1 MRKTLKIYKASAGS
15 GKTFT
20 LALEY
25 IKLLVQNPYSYRN
38 ILAVTFTNK
47 ATAEMK
53 ERILG
58 KLYGVANCSKSA
70 KEYMEKVKQQMPHM
84 SEELIRERARMAFG
98 LIMHDY
104 GHFRIQT
111 IDAFFQ
117 TVLRG
122 LAKEL
127 ELSGDMEIAI
137 EKKEYLENA
146 VDTYIRELDP
156 EKKEIEQVVRY
167 IDEQL
172 ESGNDWNV
180 DKAIK
185 SFANNILEEEY
196 QERGEQLRK
205 EIDQDGGKL
214 FEEFRS
220 SVRRLRD
227 EAKEELKDIGKEF
240 FVLNEGR
247 RIDDFSGKSNGAW
260 PFFEKLR
267 DGKMPNVGKTIKAMM
282 DDANRISKI
291 GECCEVTAPLFD
303 RYKAV
308 IKKYTS
314 CELALKHIHQLGLLN
329 SIARTLKEENTRE
342 NRFMLA
348 ETTHLLTTLIKEN
361 TTFIFEKIGTEI
373 EHIFI
378 DEFQDTSK
386 LQWQCFEVLLKEI
399 LARGNYNLIVGDV
412 KQAIYR
418 WRNGDWKIM
427 NNLASYFK
435 EFGDTLEFESQETII
450 DGKKFKSVNYR
461 SDRRI
466 ISFNNALY
474 HSAIKVIESTFSDD
488 LGKSMLNEITS
499 AYDDVEQAYPLPA
512 PGKSPKP
519 EQGYAEVRIIER
531 VKKTKDKEFDAIVLG
546 NLMSTL
552 HLLLEE
558 KGVKPKDIAI
568 LVRTNR
574 HIEKIVDAFKAEFPN
589 LKIVSDEAYRL
600 SSSLT
605 VSLAIAAMRYIA
617 TPEDKINIA
626 NLLNLYNKV
635 ILKND
640 TPLEGY
646 LSQGELIELLPER
659 FRCDLE
665 HMKGLPTYEL
675 IERLMSILNIE
686 SSKGEE
692 AYIYAFLDHM
702 SQYINSKS
710 ADLNAVLNAWDEGL
724 CDKCIPAESDDSIKA
739 MTIHKSKGL
748 EFHTVIMPFCDWK
761 LTADERSLLW
771 CEPQVEPFNKLS
783 LLPVKSKSE
792 MKESYFAKDYNEE
805 FLYQIVDN
813 LNIIYVAT
821 TRAKSNLFIF
831 TENKE
836 TETYPVWKLINHA
849 VVDIAQ
855 SNALPGMT
863 ETDEELLKIYR
874 YGEIVASKGEDKGK
888 DAGSEACDN
897 PFESESV
904 PQRTPLT
911 FHDNRLEVKQS
922 RELTRFLAS
931 EEEKKVLKNI
941 AEGEL
946 MHMVMQEIETAH
958 DIDKALDKLMLQGVI
973 EDASR
978 HKRIKELVGRA
989 LSNQKAAEWFNGRY
1003 RLYNE
1008 CTILSR
1014 RKNQARRPDRVMIK
1028 GDEAVVVDYK
1038 FGREKESYE
1047 EQVKEYMELLEE
1059 MGYRNVTGYLWY
1071 VYKNEIK
1078 PVTL

>member
-1 MRKTLKIYKASAGS
+1 MIKTLKVYKASAGS

-25 IKLLVQNPYSYRN
+25 IKLLVQNPYAYRS

-58 KLYGVANCSKSA
+58 KLYGVANRSKSA
-70 KEYMEKVKQQMPHM
+70 KDYLEKVKQQMPQM
-84 SEELIRERARMAFG
+84 SEEKIIERAKMAFD

-137 EKKEYLENA
+137 ERKEHLENA
-146 VDTYIRELDP
+146 VDTFIRELDP

-196 QERGEQLRK
+196 QERGELLRK
-205 EIDQDGGKL
+205 QIDENNGKVL
-214 FEEFRS
+214 EEFRS
-220 SVRRLRD
+220 SV
-227 EAKEELKDIGKEF
+227 KELKKEAENELKEIGNEF
-240 FVLNEGR
+240 FALNVGR
-247 RIDDFSGKSNGAW
+247 SIDDFSGKSNGAW
-260 PFFEKLR
+260 GFFEKLR
-267 DGKMPNVGKTIKAMM
+267 DGKLPTVGKTIDAMM
-282 DDANRISKI
+282 KDASKISKI
-291 GECCEVTAPLFD
+291 QQCCDVTSPLFD
-303 RYKAV
+303 KYKAAL
-308 IKKYTS
+308 KKRTS

-329 SIARTLKEENTRE
+329 SIARTLKEENARE

-427 NNLASYFK
+427 NNLSSYFK
-435 EFGDTLEFESQETII
+435 ECGDIIEFESQETKI
-450 DGKKFKSVNYR
+450 DGKDYKSVNYR

-474 HSAIKVIESTFSDD
+474 RSAITVIESTFKDD
-488 LGKSMLNEITS
+488 LGESKLNEIRN
-499 AYDDVEQAYPLPA
+499 AYSDVEQAYPLPT
-512 PGKSPKP
+512 PGKNAKP
-519 EQGYAEVRIIER
+519 EQGSAEIRIIER
-531 VKKTKDKEFDAIVLG
+531 VKKTTEKEYEALVLD

-552 HLLLEE
+552 HILLEE

-568 LVRTNR
+568 LVRTNG
-574 HIEKIVDAFKAEFPN
+574 HIAKIVEAFKAEFHD
-589 LKIVSDEAYRL
+589 LKIVSDDAYKL

-617 TPEDKINIA
+617 TPEDKVNIA

-646 LSQGELIELLPER
+646 LSQGELIELLPLE
-659 FRCDLE
+659 FRSELE

-675 IERLMSILNIE
+675 IERLMAILNIE

-692 AYIYAFLDHM
+692 SYIYAFLDHV
-702 SQYINSKS
+702 SQYINNKS
-710 ADLNAVLNAWDEGL
+710 ADLTAVLTAWDEGL

-771 CEPQVEPFNKLS
+771 CEPKVEPFKKLS
-783 LLPVKSKSE
+783 LLPIMSKSE
-792 MKESYFAKDYNEE
+792 MKDSVFAMDYNEE
-805 FLYQIVDN
+805 FMYQIVDN

-821 TRAKSNLFIF
+821 TRAKSNLIIF
-831 TENKE
+831 TEE
-836 TETYPVWKLINHA
+836 RSSDSYHVWKLINHA
-849 VVDIAQ
+849 VA
-855 SNALPGMT
+855 NMALNGSLQGMS
-863 ETDEELLKIYR
+863 ETDMELMKIYQ
-874 YGEIVASKGEDKGK
+874 YGEIVASK
-888 DAGSEACDN
+888 SEEKSEKSEKEICDN

-904 PQRTPLT
+904 PLKTPLT

-931 EEEKKVLKNI
+931 EDEKKKLKDI

-946 MHMVMQEIETAH
+946 MHMVMQEIETAD
-958 DIDKALDKLMLQGVI
+958 DIDKALDRLMLQGVI
-973 EDASR
+973 DDAIR
-978 HKRIKELVGRA
+978 YKRIKNLVERA
-989 LSNQKAAEWFNGRY
+989 LANPQATEWFNGEY
-1003 RLYNE
+1003 KLYNE

-1014 RKNQARRPDRVMIK
+1014 KKDRARRPDRVMIK
-1028 GDEAVVVDYK
+1028 ENEAVVVDYK
-1038 FGREKESYE
+1038 FGWEKEEYE
-1047 EQVKEYMELLEE
+1047 AQVKEYMELLAE
-1059 MGYRNVTGYLWY
+1059 MGYKNVRGYLWY
-1071 VYKNEIK
+1071 VYKNQIK
-1078 PVTL
+1078 QVTL

>member
-1 MRKTLKIYKASAGS
+1 MKNTLKIYKASAGS

-25 IKLLVQNPYSYRN
+25 IKLLVENPHSYRS

-58 KLYGVANCSKSA
+58 KLYGVANGAESA
-70 KEYMEKVKQQMPHM
+70 KDYYNKVKEQMPQF
-84 SEELIRERARMAFG
+84 SEKEIRERARFAFE

-127 ELSGDMEIAI
+127 DLSGDMEIAI
-137 EKKEYLENA
+137 DPKEHLANA
-146 VDTYIRELDP
+146 VDTFIRDLEPEQESTRQVIGYIE
-156 EKKEIEQVVRY
+156 EQLNEGKDWR
-167 IDEQL
+167 IDEAL
-172 ESGNDWNV
+172 KD
-180 DKAIK
+180 
-185 SFANNILEEEY
+185 FAKNILEEEY

-205 EIDQDGGKL
+205 EIDQDGGKVIKEFRL
-214 FEEFRS
+214 TINQLKRDALDDLKKIGEEFFILNAGRS
-220 SVRRLRD
+220 I
-227 EAKEELKDIGKEF
+227 E
-240 FVLNEGR
+240 
-247 RIDDFSGKSNGAW
+247 DFCGKSNGAW
-260 PFFEKLR
+260 AFFEKLK
-267 DGKMPNVGKTIKAMM
+267 DGKFPTVAKTIRGMIEDRSK
-282 DDANRISKI
+282 ISKI
-291 GECCEVTAPLFD
+291 QQCCDATSPLFD
-303 RYKAV
+303 KYKDAMAR
-308 IKKYTS
+308 YTS
-314 CELALKHIHQLGLLN
+314 CDLALKHIHQLGLLN
-329 SIARTLKEENTRE
+329 NIARTLKEENAHE

-348 ETTHLLTTLIKEN
+348 DTTHLLCTLIKEN

-373 EHIFI
+373 DHIFI

-399 LARGNYNLIVGDV
+399 LSRGNYNLIVGDV

-427 NNLASYFK
+427 NNLDSYFK
-435 EFGDTLEFESQETII
+435 EFGDILEFESQENVI
-450 DGKKFKSVNYR
+450 DGKRFMSVNYR
-461 SDRRI
+461 SDRRV

-474 HSAIKVIESTFSDD
+474 RSAIAVIETTFKDD
-488 LGKSMLNEITS
+488 LGTAKLQEIKN
-499 AYDDVEQAYPLPA
+499 AYSDVEQAYPLPA
-512 PGKSPKP
+512 PGKSAKP
-519 EQGYAEVRIIER
+519 EQGYAEVRVI
-531 VKKTKDKEFDAIVLG
+531 TKEKGEDYGELILA

-552 HLLLEE
+552 HTLLDE

-568 LVRTNR
+568 LVRQNK
-574 HIEKIVDAFKAEFPN
+574 HIEKIVEAFKSEFPE
-589 LKIVSDEAYRL
+589 LKIVSDEAYKL

-605 VSLAIAAMRYIA
+605 VSLAVAAMRYIA
-617 TPEDKINIA
+617 IPEDKVNIA

-646 LSQGELIELLPER
+646 LSQGELIELLPVT
-659 FRCDLE
+659 FRSELE

-675 IERLMSILNIE
+675 IERLMAMLNIE

-692 AYIYAFLDHM
+692 AYIYAFLDHV
-702 SQYINSKS
+702 SQFINNKS
-710 ADLNAVLNAWDEGL
+710 ADLTAVLAAWDEGL
-724 CDKCIPAESDDSIKA
+724 CDKCIPAENDNSIKA

-761 LTADERSLLW
+761 LTGDDRSLLW
-771 CEPQVEPFNKLS
+771 CEPTTEPFNTLS
-783 LLPVKSKSE
+783 LLPIKSKAE
-792 MKESYFAKDYNEE
+792 MKDSDFSSDYNKEYM
-805 FLYQIVDN
+805 YQIVDN

-821 TRAKSNLFIF
+821 TRAKSNLIIF
-831 TENKE
+831 TENR
-836 TETYPVWKLINHA
+836 TSTSYLVWKLINA
-849 VVDIAQ
+849 AMENIC
-855 SNALPGMT
+855 LPGIIKEKSGNIT
-863 ETDEELLKIYR
+863 TYR
-874 YGEIVASKGEDKGK
+874 YGDIVASNEEGTKSTNDKK
-888 DAGSEACDN
+888 CDN
-897 PFESESV
+897 PFETE
-904 PQRTPLT
+904 PEPYRTPLT
-911 FHDNRLEVKQS
+911 FHKSRIEVKQS
-922 RELTRFLAS
+922 RELARFLAT

-946 MHMVMQEIETAH
+946 MHMVMQEIETAS

-973 EDASR
+973 DDANR
-978 HKRIKELVGRA
+978 HKRIKGLVERA
-989 LSNQKAAEWFNGRY
+989 LSNPQSKDWFNGTY

-1014 RKNQARRPDRVMIK
+1014 KKREARRPDRVMIK
-1028 GDEAVVVDYK
+1028 GEEAVVIDYK
-1038 FGREKESYE
+1038 FGRENEKYE
-1047 EQVKEYMELLEE
+1047 EQVRQYMELLSE
-1059 MGYRNVTGYLWY
+1059 MGYSDVKGYLWY

>member
-137 EKKEYLENA
+137 ERDEYLENA

-156 EKKEIEQVVRY
+156 GKKEIEQVVRY

-172 ESGNDWNV
+172 ESGSDWNV
-180 DKAIK
+180 DKALK
-185 SFANNILEEEY
+185 SFAKNILEEEY

-205 EIDQDGGKL
+205 EIDQENGKL
-214 FEEFRS
+214 FEEFRIS
-220 SVRRLRD
+220 IRRLRD
-227 EAKEELKDIGKEF
+227 EAKEELKEIGNEF
-240 FVLNEGR
+240 FVLNDGR

-267 DGKMPNVGKTIKAMM
+267 DGKMPYVGKTINAMM
-282 DDANRISKI
+282 DDSSRISKI
-291 GECCEVTAPLFD
+291 EQCCEATAPLFD

-308 IKKYTS
+308 MKKYTS
-314 CELALKHIHQLGLLN
+314 CELALKYIHQLGLLN

-427 NNLASYFK
+427 NNLTSYFK
-435 EFGDTLEFESQETII
+435 EFGDILEFESQETII

-474 HSAIKVIESTFSDD
+474 RSAIRVIESTFNDD

-519 EQGYAEVRIIER
+519 EQGYAEVRMIER
-531 VKKTKDKEFDAIVLG
+531 VKKTKDKEFDAIVLS

-552 HLLLEE
+552 HTLLEE
-558 KGVKPKDIAI
+558 KGVNPKDIVI

-574 HIEKIVDAFKAEFPN
+574 HIEKIVDAFKSEFPN

-646 LSQGELIELLPER
+646 LSQGELIELLPEK

-675 IERLMSILNIE
+675 IERLMAILNIE

-702 SQYINSKS
+702 SQYINNKS

-911 FHDNRLEVKQS
+911 FHGNRLEVKQS

-946 MHMVMQEIETAH
+946 MHMVMQEIETVD

-978 HKRIKELVGRA
+978 HKRIKELVGQA
-989 LSNQKAAEWFNGRY
+989 LSNPKAAEWFNGRY

-1014 RKNQARRPDRVMIK
+1014 RKKQARRPDRVMIE

-1038 FGREKESYE
+1038 FGRENESYE
-1047 EQVKEYMELLEE
+1047 EQVKEYMELLKE

>member
-1 MRKTLKIYKASAGS
+1 MVDFQDI
-15 GKTFT
+15 
-20 LALEY
+20 
-25 IKLLVQNPYSYRN
+25 
-38 ILAVTFTNK
+38 
-47 ATAEMK
+47 TAFYFL
-53 ERILG
+53 R
-58 KLYGVANCSKSA
+58 
-70 KEYMEKVKQQMPHM
+70 KVK
-84 SEELIRERARMAFG
+84 
-98 LIMHDY
+98 
-104 GHFRIQT
+104 
-111 IDAFFQ
+111 
-117 TVLRG
+117 
-122 LAKEL
+122 
-127 ELSGDMEIAI
+127 LS
-137 EKKEYLENA
+137 
-146 VDTYIRELDP
+146 
-156 EKKEIEQVVRY
+156 
-167 IDEQL
+167 
-172 ESGNDWNV
+172 
-180 DKAIK
+180 
-185 SFANNILEEEY
+185 
-196 QERGEQLRK
+196 
-205 EIDQDGGKL
+205 
-214 FEEFRS
+214 
-220 SVRRLRD
+220 
-227 EAKEELKDIGKEF
+227 
-240 FVLNEGR
+240 
-247 RIDDFSGKSNGAW
+247 
-260 PFFEKLR
+260 
-267 DGKMPNVGKTIKAMM
+267 
-282 DDANRISKI
+282 
-291 GECCEVTAPLFD
+291 
-303 RYKAV
+303 
-308 IKKYTS
+308 
-314 CELALKHIHQLGLLN
+314 
-329 SIARTLKEENTRE
+329 
-342 NRFMLA
+342 
-348 ETTHLLTTLIKEN
+348 
-361 TTFIFEKIGTEI
+361 
-373 EHIFI
+373 
-378 DEFQDTSK
+378 
-386 LQWQCFEVLLKEI
+386 
-399 LARGNYNLIVGDV
+399 
-412 KQAIYR
+412 
-418 WRNGDWKIM
+418 
-427 NNLASYFK
+427 
-435 EFGDTLEFESQETII
+435 
-450 DGKKFKSVNYR
+450 
-461 SDRRI
+461 
-466 ISFNNALY
+466 
-474 HSAIKVIESTFSDD
+474 
-488 LGKSMLNEITS
+488 
-499 AYDDVEQAYPLPA
+499 
-512 PGKSPKP
+512 
-519 EQGYAEVRIIER
+519 
-531 VKKTKDKEFDAIVLG
+531 
-546 NLMSTL
+546 
-552 HLLLEE
+552 
-558 KGVKPKDIAI
+558 
-568 LVRTNR
+568 
-574 HIEKIVDAFKAEFPN
+574 EKIVDAFKAEFPN

-646 LSQGELIELLPER
+646 LSQGELIELLPEK

-989 LSNQKAAEWFNGRY
+989 LSNPKAAEWFNGRY

-1059 MGYRNVTGYLWY
+1059 MGYRKVTGYLWY

>member
-58 KLYGVANCSKSA
+58 KLYGVAYSSKSA
-70 KEYMEKVKQQMPHM
+70 KDYIEKVKQQMPYM
-84 SEELIRERARMAFG
+84 SDEQIRERARMAFG

-137 EKKEYLENA
+137 EKTEHLENA

-172 ESGNDWNV
+172 ESGNDWNIE
-180 DKAIK
+180 KAIK
-185 SFANNILEEEY
+185 SFAKNILEEEY
-196 QERGEQLRK
+196 QERGERLRE
-205 EIDQDGGKL
+205 EIDRDNGRL
-214 FEEFRS
+214 VNEFRND
-220 SVRRLRD
+220 VRKLKS
-227 EAKEELKDIGKEF
+227 EAEEELKEIGKEF
-240 FVLNEGR
+240 FIVNAGR
-247 RIDDFSGKSNGAW
+247 RIEDFTGKSNGAW

-267 DGKMPNVGKTIKAMM
+267 DGKLPNAGKTISGMM
-282 DDANRISKI
+282 EDADKISKI
-291 GECCEVTAPLFD
+291 QQCCNVTAPLFD
-303 RYKAV
+303 KYKATL
-308 IKKYTS
+308 KKRTS
-314 CELALKHIHQLGLLN
+314 CELALKHIHQLGLIN
-329 SIARTLKEENTRE
+329 SIARTLKEENARE

-427 NNLASYFK
+427 NNLASYFR
-435 EFGDTLEFESQETII
+435 EFGDILEFESQETVI

-466 ISFNNALY
+466 IAFNNALY
-474 HSAIKVIESTFSDD
+474 RSAIKVIGTTFQND
-488 LGKSMLNEITS
+488 LGNGMLNEIIS

-512 PGKSPKP
+512 PGKSAKP
-519 EQGYAEVRIIER
+519 EQGYAEVRMIER
-531 VKKTKDKEFDAIVLG
+531 VKKTTDKEFSAIVLD

-552 HLLLEE
+552 HTLLEE

-568 LVRTNR
+568 LVRTNS
-574 HIEKIVDAFKAEFPN
+574 HIDKIVDAFKTEFPK

-646 LSQGELIELLPER
+646 LSQGELIELLPEK
-659 FRCDLE
+659 FRSDLE

-675 IERLMSILNIE
+675 IERLMSILDIE

-692 AYIYAFLDHM
+692 AYIYAFLDHV

-710 ADLNAVLNAWDEGL
+710 ADLTAVLTAWDEGL

-783 LLPVKSKSE
+783 LLPVISKTE
-792 MKESYFAKDYNEE
+792 MKDSYFEKDYNEE
-805 FLYQIVDN
+805 FMYQIVDN

-821 TRAKSNLFIF
+821 TRAKSNLIVF
-831 TENKE
+831 TENRE
-836 TETYPVWKLINHA
+836 SDTYPVWKLINHA
-849 VVDIAQ
+849 VVNIAKEDT
-855 SNALPGMT
+855 LPGLT
-863 ETDEELLKIYR
+863 ETEEGETKVYR
-874 YGEIVASKGEDKGK
+874 YGAIVASKSEEKNES
-888 DAGSEACDN
+888 GSKEKCDN
-897 PFESESV
+897 PFEAEAV

-911 FHDNRLEVKQS
+911 FHENRLQVKQS
-922 RELTRFLAS
+922 RELTRFLAN
-931 EEEKKVLKNI
+931 EEEKKMLKNI

-946 MHMVMQEIETAH
+946 MHMVMQEIETAA

-973 EDASR
+973 DDAAR
-978 HKRIKELVGRA
+978 HKRIKDLVERA
-989 LSNQKAAEWFNGRY
+989 LSNPKSTEWFNGTY

-1014 RKNQARRPDRVMIK
+1014 KKNEARRPDRVMIK
-1028 GDEAVVVDYK
+1028 DDEAVVVDYK
-1038 FGREKESYE
+1038 FGREKESYD
-1047 EQVKEYMELLEE
+1047 EQVKEYMELLME

-1071 VYKNEIK
+1071 VYRNNIK

>member
-1 MRKTLKIYKASAGS
+1 MKNRLKIYKASAGS

-25 IKLLVQNPYSYRN
+25 IKLLVENPYSYRS

-58 KLYGVANCSKSA
+58 KLYGVANGAESA
-70 KEYMEKVKQQMPHM
+70 RDYLNKVMAQMPGL
-84 SEELIRERARMAFG
+84 SENEIRERARFAFE
-98 LIMHDY
+98 LIIHDY

-137 EKKEYLENA
+137 ETKEHLSNA
-146 VDTYIRELDP
+146 VDTFIKELEPDQ
-156 EKKEIEQVVRY
+156 ESTRQVVTY
-167 IDEQL
+167 IEEQL
-172 ESGNDWNV
+172 EDGKDWRV
-180 DKAIK
+180 GDAIK
-185 SFANNILEEEY
+185 EFAKNILEEEY

-205 EIDQDGGKL
+205 EIDQDGGRVV
-214 FEEFRS
+214 EEFRLNI
-220 SVRRLRD
+220 RRLKSD
-227 EAKEELKDIGKEF
+227 ALDELKRIGEEF
-240 FVLNEGR
+240 FILNAGR
-247 RIDDFSGKSNGAW
+247 SIDNFCGRSNGAW
-260 PFFEKLR
+260 GFFEKLK
-267 DGKMPNVGKTIKAMM
+267 DGTIPKIGKTVDGMM
-282 DDANRISKI
+282 NDSSKISKI
-291 GECCEVTAPLFD
+291 QECCSLTAPLFD
-303 RYKAV
+303 KYKYAMAR
-308 IKKYTS
+308 YTS
-314 CELALKHIHQLGLLN
+314 CELALKHIHQLGLLS
-329 SIARTLKEENTRE
+329 SIARTLKEENARE

-348 ETTHLLTTLIKEN
+348 DTTHLLCTLIKEN

-373 EHIFI
+373 DHIFI

-399 LARGNYNLIVGDV
+399 LSRGNYNLIVGDV

-427 NNLASYFK
+427 NNLDTYFK
-435 EFGDTLEFESQETII
+435 EYGDILEFESQETVI
-450 DGKKFKSVNYR
+450 DGKRFMSVNYR

-474 HSAIKVIESTFSDD
+474 RSAVNVIGTTFKDD
-488 LGKSMLNEITS
+488 LGDSKLQEIRN
-499 AYDDVEQAYPLPA
+499 AYSDVEQAYPLPA
-512 PGKSPKP
+512 PGKQAKP
-519 EQGYAEVRIIER
+519 EQGYAEVRVITRAKGENY
-531 VKKTKDKEFDAIVLG
+531 DELVLE

-552 HLLLEE
+552 HTLLEE

-568 LVRTNR
+568 LVRQNK
-574 HIEKIVDAFKAEFPN
+574 HIEKIVEAFKCEFPE

-605 VSLAIAAMRYIA
+605 VSLAVAAMRYIA
-617 TPEDKINIA
+617 MPDDRINIA

-646 LSQGELIELLPER
+646 LSQGELIELLPAT
-659 FRCDLE
+659 FRSDLE

-675 IERLMSILNIE
+675 IERLMAMLNIE
-686 SSKGEE
+686 NSKGEE
-692 AYIYAFLDHM
+692 AYIYAFLDHV
-702 SQYINSKS
+702 SQFINNKS
-710 ADLNAVLNAWDEGL
+710 ADLAAVLAAWDEGL
-724 CDKCIPAESDDSIKA
+724 CDKCIPAENDNSIKA

-761 LTADERSLLW
+761 LTGDDRSLLW
-771 CEPQVEPFNKLS
+771 CEPTTAPFNTLS
-783 LLPVKSKSE
+783 LLPIKSKKE
-792 MKESYFAKDYNEE
+792 MKNSDFRADYNKEYM
-805 FLYQIVDN
+805 YQIVDN

-821 TRAKSNLFIF
+821 TRAKSNLIIF
-831 TENKE
+831 TENRE
-836 TETYPVWKLINHA
+836 STSYPVWKLINKA
-849 VVDIAQ
+849 MENI
-855 SNALPGMT
+855 SLPGIL
-863 ETDEELLKIYR
+863 EDENEKGKTYIY
-874 YGEIVASKGEDKGK
+874 GDIVASKGEEKSK
-888 DAGSEACDN
+888 EKSEKRCDN
-897 PFESESV
+897 PFESEAE
-904 PQRTPLT
+904 PYRTPLT
-911 FHDNRLEVKQS
+911 FHKNNIEVRQS
-922 RELTRFLAS
+922 RELARFLAT

-946 MHMVMQEIETAH
+946 MHMVMQEIETVN

-973 EDASR
+973 EDAAR
-978 HKRIKELVGRA
+978 HKRIKGLVERA
-989 LSNQKAAEWFNGRY
+989 LSNPKSKDWFNGTY

-1014 RKNQARRPDRVMIK
+1014 KNKEARRPDRVMIK

-1038 FGREKESYE
+1038 FGREYESYE
-1047 EQVKEYMELLEE
+1047 EQVRQYMELLAE
-1059 MGYRNVTGYLWY
+1059 MGYSNVTGYLWY

>member
-58 KLYGVANCSKSA
+58 KLYGVAYSSKSA
-70 KEYMEKVKQQMPHM
+70 KDYMEKVKQQMPYM
-84 SEELIRERARMAFG
+84 SEEQIRERAKMAFG

-137 EKKEYLENA
+137 EKTEHLENA

-172 ESGNDWNV
+172 ESGNDWNIE
-180 DKAIK
+180 KAIK
-185 SFANNILEEEY
+185 SFAKNILEEEY
-196 QERGEQLRK
+196 QERGERLRE
-205 EIDQDGGKL
+205 EIDRDNGRL
-214 FEEFRS
+214 VNEFRND
-220 SVRRLRD
+220 VRKLKS
-227 EAKEELKDIGKEF
+227 EAEEELKEIGKEF
-240 FVLNEGR
+240 FIVNADR
-247 RIDDFSGKSNGAW
+247 RIEDFTGKSNGAW

-267 DGKMPNVGKTIKAMM
+267 DGKLPKAGKTISGMM
-282 DDANRISKI
+282 EDADKISKI
-291 GECCEVTAPLFD
+291 QQCCNVTAPLFD
-303 RYKAV
+303 KYKATL
-308 IKKYTS
+308 KKRTS
-314 CELALKHIHQLGLLN
+314 CELALKHIHQLGLIN
-329 SIARTLKEENTRE
+329 SIARTLKEENARE

-427 NNLASYFK
+427 NNLASYFR
-435 EFGDTLEFESQETII
+435 EFGDILEFESQETVI

-466 ISFNNALY
+466 IAFNNALY
-474 HSAIKVIESTFSDD
+474 RSAIKVIGTTFQND
-488 LGKSMLNEITS
+488 LGNGMLNEIIS

-512 PGKSPKP
+512 PGKSAKP
-519 EQGYAEVRIIER
+519 EQGYAEVRMIER
-531 VKKTKDKEFDAIVLG
+531 VKKTTDKEFSAIVLG

-552 HLLLEE
+552 HTLLEE

-568 LVRTNR
+568 LVRTNS
-574 HIEKIVDAFKAEFPN
+574 HIDKIVNAFKTEFPK

-635 ILKND
+635 IQKND

-646 LSQGELIELLPER
+646 LSQGELIELLPEK
-659 FRCDLE
+659 FRSDLE

-675 IERLMSILNIE
+675 IERLMSILDIE

-692 AYIYAFLDHM
+692 AYIYAFLDHV

-710 ADLNAVLNAWDEGL
+710 ADLTAVLTAWDEGL

-761 LTADERSLLW
+761 LTA
-771 CEPQVEPFNKLS
+771 
-783 LLPVKSKSE
+783 
-792 MKESYFAKDYNEE
+792 EE
-805 FLYQIVDN
+805 CGYTVFCYLV
-813 LNIIYVAT
+813 
-821 TRAKSNLFIF
+821 
-831 TENKE
+831 
-836 TETYPVWKLINHA
+836 
-849 VVDIAQ
+849 
-855 SNALPGMT
+855 ALP
-863 ETDEELLKIYR
+863 
-874 YGEIVASKGEDKGK
+874 
-888 DAGSEACDN
+888 
-897 PFESESV
+897 F
-904 PQRTPLT
+904 
-911 FHDNRLEVKQS
+911 DNRL
-922 RELTRFLAS
+922 
-931 EEEKKVLKNI
+931 
-941 AEGEL
+941 
-946 MHMVMQEIETAH
+946 
-958 DIDKALDKLMLQGVI
+958 
-973 EDASR
+973 
-978 HKRIKELVGRA
+978 
-989 LSNQKAAEWFNGRY
+989 
-1003 RLYNE
+1003 
-1008 CTILSR
+1008 
-1014 RKNQARRPDRVMIK
+1014 
-1028 GDEAVVVDYK
+1028 
-1038 FGREKESYE
+1038 
-1047 EQVKEYMELLEE
+1047 
-1059 MGYRNVTGYLWY
+1059 
-1071 VYKNEIK
+1071 
-1078 PVTL
+1078 

>member
-58 KLYGVANCSKSA
+58 KLYGVAYSSKSA
-70 KEYMEKVKQQMPHM
+70 KDYMEKVKQQMPYM
-84 SEELIRERARMAFG
+84 SEEQIRERARMAFG

-137 EKKEYLENA
+137 EKTEHLENA

-156 EKKEIEQVVRY
+156 EKKEIEQIVRY

-172 ESGNDWNV
+172 ESGNDWNIE
-180 DKAIK
+180 KAIK
-185 SFANNILEEEY
+185 SFAKNILEEEY
-196 QERGEQLRK
+196 QERGERLRE
-205 EIDQDGGKL
+205 EIDRDNGRL
-214 FEEFRS
+214 VNEFRND
-220 SVRRLRD
+220 VRKLKS
-227 EAKEELKDIGKEF
+227 EAEEELKEIGKEF
-240 FVLNEGR
+240 FIVNADR
-247 RIDDFSGKSNGAW
+247 RIEDFTGKSNGAW

-267 DGKMPNVGKTIKAMM
+267 DGKLPNAGKTISGMM
-282 DDANRISKI
+282 EDADKISKI
-291 GECCEVTAPLFD
+291 QQCCNVTAPLFD
-303 RYKAV
+303 KYKATL
-308 IKKYTS
+308 KKRTS
-314 CELALKHIHQLGLLN
+314 CELALKHIHQLGLIN
-329 SIARTLKEENTRE
+329 SIARTLKEENARE

-427 NNLASYFK
+427 NNLASYFR
-435 EFGDTLEFESQETII
+435 EFGDILEFESQETVI

-466 ISFNNALY
+466 IAFNNALY
-474 HSAIKVIESTFSDD
+474 RSAIKVIGTTFQND
-488 LGKSMLNEITS
+488 LGNGMLNEIIS

-512 PGKSPKP
+512 PGKSAKP
-519 EQGYAEVRIIER
+519 EQGYAEVRMIER
-531 VKKTKDKEFDAIVLG
+531 VKKTTDKEFSAIVLG

-552 HLLLEE
+552 HTLLEE

-568 LVRTNR
+568 LVRTNS
-574 HIEKIVDAFKAEFPN
+574 HIDKIVDAFKTEFPK

-646 LSQGELIELLPER
+646 LSQGELIELLPEK
-659 FRCDLE
+659 FRSDLE

-675 IERLMSILNIE
+675 IERLMSILDIE

-692 AYIYAFLDHM
+692 AYIYAFLDHI

-710 ADLNAVLNAWDEGL
+710 ADLTAVLTAWDEGL

-783 LLPVKSKSE
+783 LLPVISKTE
-792 MKESYFAKDYNEE
+792 MKDSYFEKDYNEE
-805 FLYQIVDN
+805 FMYQIVDN

-821 TRAKSNLFIF
+821 TRAKSNLIVF
-831 TENKE
+831 TENRE
-836 TETYPVWKLINHA
+836 TDTYPVWKLINHA
-849 VVDIAQ
+849 VVNIAKEDT
-855 SNALPGMT
+855 LPGLT
-863 ETDEELLKIYR
+863 ETEEGETKVYR
-874 YGEIVASKGEDKGK
+874 YGAIVASKSEEKNES
-888 DAGSEACDN
+888 GSKEECDN
-897 PFESESV
+897 PFEAEAV

-911 FHDNRLEVKQS
+911 FHENRLQVKQS
-922 RELTRFLAS
+922 RELTRFLAN
-931 EEEKKVLKNI
+931 EEEKKMLKNI

-946 MHMVMQEIETAH
+946 MHMVMQEIETAA

-973 EDASR
+973 DDAAR
-978 HKRIKELVGRA
+978 HKRIKDLVERA
-989 LSNQKAAEWFNGRY
+989 LSNPKSTEWFNGTY

-1014 RKNQARRPDRVMIK
+1014 KKNEARRPDRVMIK
-1028 GDEAVVVDYK
+1028 DDEAVVVDYK
-1038 FGREKESYE
+1038 FGREKESYD
-1047 EQVKEYMELLEE
+1047 EQVKEYMELLME

-1071 VYKNEIK
+1071 VYRNNIK